1 MVDIDLKS
9 FFDEVNHDKLMQLL
23 DKHVEDKSLKKL
35 IGAILRAPVQGPGG
49 SRYKTGG
56 VENSRGAI
64 PVGPSSD
71 LGKSR
76 KPPLPH
82 LVQSEKED
90 SGSS

>member
-1 MVDIDLKS
+1 MVDIDLKL
-9 FFDEVNHDKLMQLL
+9 FFDEVNHDKLMHLL

-35 IGAILRAPVQGPGG
+35 IGAILRAPVQGPDG

-64 PVGPSSD
+64 PVGPSD
-71 LGKSR
+71 LEKSR

-90 SGSS
+90 PGSS